1 MVQRDPKGLQ
11 AGALLKGALA
21 LLLIVSYLSFG
32 QLLDR
37 VVANVNGEPIL
48 ESELK
53 VASIFYGTEDRQK
66 LIGIL
71 VEKHLVAQF
80 LRQQGLNIPE
90 GYIDQLIK
98 DIAASNGKSVE
109 QLYKELY
116 KENLT
121 PEDLR
126 NFLKVEVAST
136 LGLREYLSSK
146 IDVSEVEIELERLRH
161 GEVEFLKEIELL
173 VVDKKDK
180 DRLLQLIG
188 EIGSDLNKIANA
200 LGEKTEKLKV
210 RKGEL
215 VEGLDRE
222 VWRVREGDLAI
233 AEDEDH
239 IYLAKVLR
247 TVKVFSGRSED
258 EVKREILTK
267 KMEEEKKRIIT
278 KLKKES
284 FIQILG

>member
-21 LLLIVSYLSFG
+21 ILLIVSYLSFG

-66 LIGIL
+66 LIDIL
-71 VEKHLVAQF
+71 IEKHLVAQF

-90 GYIDQLIK
+90 EYIDQLIK

-136 LGLREYLSSK
+136 LGLREYLSSR
-146 IDVSEVEIELERLRH
+146 IDVSEVEIELERLKH

-173 VVDKKDK
+173 VVNKKDK

-188 EIGSDLNKIANA
+188 EIGSDLEKIANA

-215 VEGLDRE
+215 VESLDRE

-233 AEDEDH
+233 AEDEEH

-284 FIQILG
+284 FVQILG

>member
-21 LLLIVSYLSFG
+21 LLFIVSYLSFG

>member
-1 MVQRDPKGLQ
+1 MVQGSSKELQ
-11 AGALLKGALA
+11 FGGLLKGALT
-21 LLLIVSYLSFG
+21 LLLIVFQLGFG

-53 VASIFYGTEDRQK
+53 IASIFYGIEDRRK
-66 LIGIL
+66 LIETL
-71 VEKHLVAQF
+71 VEKHLIAQF

-90 GYIDQLIK
+90 DYIDQLIK
-98 DIAASNGKSVE
+98 DIASSNKKSVE
-109 QLYKELY
+109 ELY
-116 KENLT
+116 RELSKENLT

-136 LGLREYLSSK
+136 LGLREYLSRR
-146 IDVSEVEIELERLRH
+146 IDVSEVEIELERLKR

-173 VVDKKDK
+173 VVDKKEK
-180 DRLLQLIG
+180 DRLLQLVG
-188 EIGSDLNKIANA
+188 ELGTDLTKIAQV
-200 LGEKTEKLKV
+200 LGTKTERLKV
-210 RKGEL
+210 KKGEL

-222 VWRVREGDLAI
+222 VWRVKEGDLAV
-233 AEDEDH
+233 AEDGEN

-258 EVKREILTK
+258 EIRKEILSRK
-267 KMEEEKKRIIT
+267 IEEEKRRIIS
-278 KLKKES
+278 KLRKEG

>member
-66 LIGIL
+66 LIDIL

-80 LRQQGLNIPE
+80 LHQQGLNIPE

-136 LGLREYLSSK
+136 LGLREYLSSR
-146 IDVSEVEIELERLRH
+146 IDVSEVEIELERLKH

-173 VVDKKDK
+173 VVNKKDK

-188 EIGSDLNKIANA
+188 EIGSDLEKIANA

-215 VEGLDRE
+215 VESLDRE

-233 AEDEDH
+233 AEDEEH

-284 FIQILG
+284 FVQILG